1 MKSRMLIKMMRIPV
15 NKPSITELE
24 IAYVTDA
31 IKNGWGDHCYDYINR
46 FTEILKST
54 FGTKYAWPT
63 SSCHGALHT
72 VLMAVGLGPG
82 DEVIVPD
89 ITWIGSLSPVVW
101 LGAKPVF
108 VDVLR
113 DTWCIDPVSV
123 EKKNY

>member
-1 MKSRMLIKMMRIPV
+1 MMRIPV